1 MMFLDLM
8 PVVEKPEI
16 VKAKEQ
22 KLKSLG
28 QKYVV
33 KLLIFCTNEP
43 YIERCTKCEAQDC
56 GPLFK
61 CSVTKSTSKNVK
73 MAAVLPV
80 KFHLI

>member
-1 MMFLDLM
+1 MQSNTMAGKPSLKCPFGGTTDSNKYFSQFVQNIMMFLDLM

-33 KLLIFCTNEP
+33 KLFIVCA
-43 YIERCTKCEAQDC
+43 K
-56 GPLFK
+56 
-61 CSVTKSTSKNVK
+61 
-73 MAAVLPV
+73 
-80 KFHLI
+80 

>member
-16 VKAKEQ
+16 VQAKEQ

-33 KLLIFCTNEP
+33 KLVIFLQINVTLRDVP
-43 YIERCTKCEAQDC
+43 SVKPKIVV
-56 GPLFK
+56 LF
-61 CSVTKSTSKNVK
+61 SNVVLQSTSKNVK

>member
-28 QKYVV
+28 QKYGNFFYGGGEA
-33 KLLIFCTNEP
+33 LFL
-43 YIERCTKCEAQDC
+43 RRALCE
-56 GPLFK
+56 F
-61 CSVTKSTSKNVK
+61 
-73 MAAVLPV
+73 
-80 KFHLI
+80 

>member
-8 PVVEKPEI
+8 TVVEKPEI

-33 KLLIFCTNEP
+33 KLLIFCTN
-43 YIERCTKCEAQDC
+43 
-56 GPLFK
+56 
-61 CSVTKSTSKNVK
+61 
-73 MAAVLPV
+73 
-80 KFHLI
+80 

>member
-1 MMFLDLM
+1 MVFLDLM

-33 KLLIFCTNEP
+33 KLLIFCTKINLTLRDVP
-43 YIERCTKCEAQDC
+43 SVKPKIVV
-56 GPLFK
+56 LF
-61 CSVTKSTSKNVK
+61 SNVVLQSTSKNVK